1 MSGAHLL
8 WLEFSPK
15 QDKQPYVDFV
25 EYIIYIVKSHYWQT
39 HSKYNSFD
47 TMIHILKKEKK
58 STFMLDWQEVTKMN
72 TFGVSSKN
80 LRPKIF
86 SFLIYAKSMLHEFA
100 NKFYDLYITETKNWI
115 YIYSE

>member
-1 MSGAHLL
+1 
-8 WLEFSPK
+8 
-15 QDKQPYVDFV
+15 
-25 EYIIYIVKSHYWQT
+25 
-39 HSKYNSFD
+39 
-47 TMIHILKKEKK
+47 
-58 STFMLDWQEVTKMN
+58 MN

-115 YIYSE
+115 YIYILNSRHDLEDSALGYYFSTLSTCELL